1 MTTAEL
7 INKLSCYNPSKQVI
21 FRTKSGKMLDI
32 KDVSLFVFYDDTKE
46 DLLNLFPE
54 NENGRPVLGSDH
66 ILVIVPNGMYLPV
79 ASIENKNDWN
89 QIHEWIPT
97 LEEYFKKF

>member
-1 MTTAEL
+1 MKIKEYTPNWVTSSEPDEIWE
-7 INKLSCYNPSKQVI
+7 INS
-21 FRTKSGKMLDI
+21 
-32 KDVSLFVFYDDTKE
+32 KE

-66 ILVIVPNGMYLPV
+66 ILVIVSNGMYLPV